1 MTVVCLEAVLAKLT
15 EWSIPSS
22 EELGSNPTI
31 GNFYCQVF
39 KEKEKEK
46 EDDNEQNYQ
55 NIAV

>member
-22 EELGSNPTI
+22 EDLGSNPTI

-46 EDDNEQNYQ
+46 EDDNEQN
-55 NIAV
+55 